1 MNRIHV
7 LLLVFIAMFAL
18 SACVSERVVLLPSP
32 DGKPSAV
39 VVRSG
44 QSEQILDEPFE
55 TVKLRG
61 DSQVADVMDAQE
73 VEKRY
78 GQVIAQMPMRPV
90 SFTLY
95 FLENSSELVPESRKE
110 LELLRQELQGRPIA
124 EILIIGHTDT
134 VGGLQQN
141 DALSLKRAIAVREA
155 LKAEGIDA
163 LVMDV
168 AGRGKRELLVQTKDE
183 VSEARNRRVEVR
195 VR

>member
-1 MNRIHV
+1 MKGTHV
-7 LLLVFIAMFAL
+7 LLLAFVAMFAL

-44 QSEQILDEPFE
+44 ETEKVLDQPYE

-61 DSQVADVMDAQE
+61 ENQVKDVMDVQE
-73 VEKRY
+73 VKERF

-110 LELLRQELQGRPIA
+110 LDLLRSDLQGRPIA

-134 VGGLQQN
+134 IGGLQQN

-155 LKAEGIDA
+155 LKAEGIEA
-163 LVMDV
+163 QVMDV
-168 AGRGKRELLVQTKDE
+168 AGRGKRELLIPTKDE

>member
-7 LLLVFIAMFAL
+7 LLLAFIAMFTL

-155 LKAEGIDA
+155 LKAEGDA

>member
-1 MNRIHV
+1 MKRIYA
-7 LLLVFIAMFAL
+7 LLLAFIAIFAL

-39 VVRSG
+39 VVHSG
-44 QSEQILDEPFE
+44 ETEQVLDQPFE
-55 TVKLRG
+55 TVALRG
-61 DSQVADVMDAQE
+61 ESQTTGVMDAQE
-73 VEKRY
+73 VEERF
-78 GQVIAQMPMRPV
+78 GQVIAQMPTRPV

-110 LELLRQELQGRPIA
+110 LDLLRNELKDRPIA

-141 DALSLKRAIAVREA
+141 DALSLKRAIAVREE
-155 LKAEGIDA
+155 LKEEGIDA

-168 AGRGKRELLVQTKDE
+168 AGRGKRELLVPTNDE

>member
-1 MNRIHV
+1 MKRIHV
-7 LLLVFIAMFAL
+7 LPLACVAMLAL

-44 QSEQILDEPFE
+44 ETEQVLDEPFE
-55 TVKLRG
+55 TVALRG
-61 DSQVADVMDAQE
+61 ESQTIGVMDAQE
-73 VEKRY
+73 VEERF
-78 GQVIAQMPMRPV
+78 GQVIAQMPTRPV

-110 LELLRQELQGRPIA
+110 LDLLRNELKDRPIA

-141 DALSLKRAIAVREA
+141 DALSLKRAIAVREE
-155 LKAEGIDA
+155 LKEEGIDA

-168 AGRGKRELLVQTKDE
+168 AGRGKRELLVPTNDE
-183 VSEARNRRVEVR
+183 VSEARNRRVEIR